1 MTNSEKTRRWLEKN
15 PGYRRQWYRDN
26 AARVGVMHSAWR
38 TEAKARN
45 GPNTA
50 LRRWRAEHHYSQM
63 AAVKLLGVSQP
74 TISEW
79 ETGTIRTPQW
89 VMDDIKSAAPGA
101 GTPKAAK
108 KESNT

>member
-1 MTNSEKTRRWLEKN
+1 MTNSEKTRRWLKKN

-50 LRRWRAEHHYSQM
+50 LRHWRAEHHYSQR
-63 AAVKLLGVSQP
+63 AAAKLLGVSQP

-79 ETGTIRTPQW
+79 GTGTIRTPAR
-89 VMDDIKSAAPGA
+89 VMAYIKSAAPGA
-101 GTPKAAK
+101 GTPWGRQGQ
-108 KESNT
+108 STR

>member
-15 PGYRRQWYRDN
+15 PGYQIIRRGLRKKQ
-26 AARVGVMHSAWR
+26 
-38 TEAKARN
+38 N
-45 GPNTA
+45 GPNMA
-50 LRRWRAEHHYSQM
+50 LLRWRMLGGLNQREAARRFGVTQAAYSD
-63 AAVKLLGVSQP
+63 
-74 TISEW
+74 W
-79 ETGTIRTPQW
+79 ETGATRTPQR

>member
-1 MTNSEKTRRWLEKN
+1 MTGSEKTRRWLAKN

-38 TEAKARN
+38 IGAQARN

-63 AAVKLLGVSQP
+63 AAAKLLGVSQP

-79 ETGTIRTPQW
+79 ETGTVRTPQR
-89 VMDDIKSAAPGA
+89 VMDHIKSAASGA
-101 GTPKAAK
+101 GTPKAAEK
-108 KESNT
+108 YDV

>member
-1 MTNSEKTRRWLEKN
+1 MTNSEKTLRWLEKN

-26 AARVGVMHSAWR
+26 AARVSWMHSAWR
-38 TEAKARN
+38 TEAKSRN

-50 LRRWRAEHHYSQM
+50 LLLWRAEHHYSQLE
-63 AAVKLLGVSQP
+63 AAKLLGVSQA
-74 TISEW
+74 TVSEW
-79 ETGTIRTPQW
+79 ETGTVRTPQRI
-89 VMDDIKSAAPGA
+89 MDYIKSAASGA